1 MAIQTG
7 QNANASDFISTPDNT
22 AGKVPV
28 TKAGGVIDAG
38 FVANV
43 FTLGETVALNDA
55 LYFDL
60 ADGKVYRAQSASDK
74 KAKNFIG
81 FAKKAGVLNDQ
92 IPVQGAPG
100 SIVSGFS
107 GLTANAPY
115 YLSTSAGA
123 ITATTQLYDR
133 KVGIALSST
142 TLLIQVSDLTYAA
155 PSTSTSDERSTET
168 TLTIPANQTTYLLLR
183 TYTFA
188 KAVKAL
194 TYYWNHTSVGR
205 ATNYLVELRRWD
217 GASETIISAGSN
229 IPYTD
234 ATGPKSIGVS
244 AADLA
249 AGNALRV
256 YGKTTDTVTQKQ
268 LELANVRYAQ
278 SVDRSLLSY
287 DDLATGNIT
296 ES

>member
-1 MAIQTG
+1 MAIVTG
-7 QNANASDFISTPDNT
+7 QNANASDFINAPDNT

-28 TKAGGVIDAG
+28 TKTGGVIDAG

-43 FTLGETVALNDA
+43 FTLGESCSLNDA

-60 ADGKVYRAQSASDK
+60 ADGKVYKAQSANDK
-74 KAKNFIG
+74 KTRNFIG

-92 IPVQGAPG
+92 IPVQGSG
-100 SIVSGFS
+100 IVSGFS

-115 YLSTSAGA
+115 YLSTTAGA
-123 ITATTQLYDR
+123 ITATTQFYNR

-155 PSTSTSDERSTET
+155 PSTSSSDERSTEQS
-168 TLTIPANQTTYLLLR
+168 LNIPANQTTYLLLR

-188 KAVKAL
+188 KAVKGL
-194 TYYWNHTSVGR
+194 TFYWNHTSVSR
-205 ATNYLVELRRWD
+205 STFYLVELRRWD
-217 GASETIISAGSN
+217 GASETVISAGSN
-229 IPYTD
+229 IAYNDSTED
-234 ATGPKSIGVS
+234 KSIAVS
-244 AADLA
+244 SADMA

-256 YGKTTDTVTQKQ
+256 YGKTTDTINAKQ
-268 LELANVRYAQ
+268 LGNANVRYAQ
-278 SVDRSLLSY
+278 TVDRSLMSY